1 MSARRLFAAL
11 VAATAVL
18 AACVACTGKDAVD
31 QTAGGDFRFSSGNA
45 KGDLI
50 AATDR
55 KATGDFS
62 GSLLDGGTYR
72 LDQQAGK
79 IVVVNF
85 WGSWCGPC
93 RIETPQFNTIYQQLK
108 PKDVTFVGIDVKEAS
123 RDAPRA
129 FVKDYGITYPIVYD
143 EPGETAI
150 RLGDIPTQGMPFTVL
165 LDKQLRVA
173 AVYFGLVSPK
183 DLTPALNKLVA
194 EK

>member
-1 MSARRLFAAL
+1 MSARRLLAAL
-11 VAATAVL
+11 AAATAVL
-18 AACVACTGKDAVD
+18 AACTGCAGRDAVD
-31 QTAGGDFRFSSGNA
+31 QTAGGDFRFHSGNA
-45 KGDLI
+45 KGQLI
-50 AATDR
+50 AAADR
-55 KATGDFS
+55 AKTGDFT

-72 LDQQAGK
+72 LAQQAGK
-79 IVVVNF
+79 VVVVNF

-93 RIETPQFNTIYQQLK
+93 RIETPQFNTVYRDYRA
-108 PKDVTFVGIDVKEAS
+108 KDVTFVGIDVKEAS

-129 FVKDYGITYPIVYD
+129 FVKDYGIAYPIVYD

-165 LDKQLRVA
+165 LDKQRRVA
-173 AVYFGLVSPK
+173 AVYFGLVGPK